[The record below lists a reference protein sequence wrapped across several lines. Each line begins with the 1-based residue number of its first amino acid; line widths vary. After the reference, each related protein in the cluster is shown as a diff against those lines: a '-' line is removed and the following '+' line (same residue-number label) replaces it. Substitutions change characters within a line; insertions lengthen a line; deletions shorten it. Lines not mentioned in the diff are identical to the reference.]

1 MKKREMKIGY
11 SYWGFLGDCKAN
23 YKGEMLS
30 TPDGNAFYSWSI
42 IKAFVDAGIQV
53 ISVMPDRDKFAF
65 ASFGKKIFSA
75 WCTDE
80 RSFAYAN
87 MKKSDFSQYERDYR
101 AIMKDAVFDIW
112 NKAGLQNADAIIHE
126 WRMKIP
132 GRNDEVGKTL
142 EEFQPDLYIQEY
154 LIEYCR
160 LNKIKL
166 IIFDLDYKLE
176 KEQFKSLSDIASV
189 IELGTKWTSDKE
201 FRDKSKKVYIPFDFD
216 CINEFTIND
225 NPTNNLI
232 YVGNRYERDWCID
245 KYIPEDIE
253 GCTIYG
259 NWKESGRDS
268 EYRWPKISFGKRLQT
283 SEMRAAY
290 SNSICTVLLAKEEY
304 CEHNFM
310 TARLI
315 ESVFY
320 GTVPLFIEEYG
331 KDTIKEYAGMYSEFL
346 TVTSKEDVKA
356 KIDVLKEN
364 ALLRRNIIKFLRIHL
379 KKMNAKMFVQ
389 NIVDML

>member
-80 RSFAYAN
+80 RSFAYVN

-142 EEFQPDLYIQEY
+142 GTAHGFIYRTSSRYHAGHTCGIAHLAGAWSGACCADGRQSILTESCVSDRCGISDGSNHSHCTAVCALVRLRY
-154 LIEYCR
+154 L
-160 LNKIKL
+160 
-166 IIFDLDYKLE
+166 
-176 KEQFKSLSDIASV
+176 EQGAGD
-189 IELGTKWTSDKE
+189 GT
-201 FRDKSKKVYIPFDFD
+201 
-216 CINEFTIND
+216 
-225 NPTNNLI
+225 
-232 YVGNRYERDWCID
+232 
-245 KYIPEDIE
+245 
-253 GCTIYG
+253 
-259 NWKESGRDS
+259 
-268 EYRWPKISFGKRLQT
+268 
-283 SEMRAAY
+283 
-290 SNSICTVLLAKEEY
+290 
-304 CEHNFM
+304 HH
-310 TARLI
+310 
-315 ESVFY
+315 VFPHHHH
-320 GTVPLFIEEYG
+320 GV
-331 KDTIKEYAGMYSEFL
+331 
-346 TVTSKEDVKA
+346 
-356 KIDVLKEN
+356 
-364 ALLRRNIIKFLRIHL
+364 
-379 KKMNAKMFVQ
+379 
-389 NIVDML
+389 